1 MTTQPNSPE
10 SVGVGPDPSVQHS
23 MLQTLFLHAM
33 GGPIDTGGLG
43 AVALRCDHGLSSFRD
58 KILPAVRSRSIKV
71 SQAYNPRNW
80 HYPEN
85 QGVRAEELNTWVEAG
100 EVEIWNHTSNHWA
113 AESKKAAHDQIVGGL
128 AEIQQQLPAA
138 KGNVWGFNPPSVSK
152 GDYLGFR
159 NGARPAQWD
168 TYVGRLILRHHAIS
182 SAYLPG
188 TVQRVLDGRLRDGLS
203 HITIERLTPDALKE
217 HVDEAVTRRTGLQ
230 FMVHPSQLDVPG
242 KLTTD
247 GFLEV
252 LDHIVSRREQG
263 RLVTLSPYELTI
275 ADSTR
280 LPDADPRWKKISV
293 PLRPGQTQT
302 LRARR
307 RHDAVDLS
315 IDALHV
321 DSRPNSAHTS
331 ILPPPLRPGWCQ
343 HGLLQNDLGQHCGL
357 TVEVDGTVTLQGASP
372 DLAYRGNLT
381 IWT

>member
-1 MTTQPNSPE
+1 MTTQPHSAE
-10 SVGVGPDPSVQHS
+10 SIGAGPDPSVQHS

-100 EVEIWNHTSNHWA
+100 DVEIWNHTANHWGV
-113 AESKKAAHDQIVGGL
+113 ESRTAAHDQIVGGL

-159 NGARPAQWD
+159 NGARPAQWG

-188 TVQRVLDGRLRDGLS
+188 TVQRVLDGKLRDGLS
-203 HITIERLTPDALKE
+203 HITIERLTPEALKE

-230 FMVHPSQLDVPG
+230 FMIHPSQLDIPG

-252 LDHIVSRREQG
+252 LEHIVSRREQG
-263 RLVTLSPYELTI
+263 RLVTLSPYELTV

-280 LPDADPRWKKISV
+280 LPGADSLWQEISV
-293 PLRPGQTQT
+293 PLRPGQTQS

-307 RHDAVDLS
+307 RPGAVDLS
-315 IDALHV
+315 IDALHA
-321 DSRPNSAHTS
+321 DSRPGSVHTA
-331 ILPPPLRPGWCQ
+331 ILPPPLRPGWRQ
-343 HGLLQNDLGQHCGL
+343 HGVLQNDLGQHCGL
-357 TVEVDGTVTLQGASP
+357 TVDVDGTVTLQGASP

-381 IWT
+381 IWR